1 MDCKGAQGVPAAGR
15 AAYSEEDL
23 VSKRRFAWTGSTS
36 VGSYAVSA
44 TTSHYDWARTL
55 IRRFAR
61 TH

>member
-1 MDCKGAQGVPAAGR
+1 VS
-15 AAYSEEDL
+15 AYSEEDL
-23 VSKRRFAWTGSTS
+23 FSKRRFAWTASTS